1 MSRFEVRFTQEARED
16 LIRLFDF
23 LLQFDHDVAMRA
35 RQTIEDSLKLL
46 EQFPFTCR
54 KAADGTHG
62 PRLRELIISFGS
74 TGYVALFEIDDAT
87 TVTVLALRHQREADF
102 H

>member
-1 MSRFEVRFTQEARED
+1 MNRFEVRFTEEARED

-23 LLQFDHDVAMRA
+23 LIQLDLDVALRA

-54 KAADGTHG
+54 KAADGSHG
-62 PRLRELIISFGS
+62 PRLRELIISFGA
-74 TGYVALFEIDDAT
+74 TGYVALFEVDDAM
-87 TVTVLALRHQREADF
+87 TVTVLALRHQREEDF